1 MSCSE
6 NTWRKCQNRMEN
18 KVVERKFERRNR
30 GYKEK
35 ENLIYGVRAV
45 AEAISSGREI
55 NKILIQKGMSKDLFL
70 ELKEELTGKDFQLQ
84 FVPSQKLDRLTQ
96 GNHQGVIA
104 FVSPIS
110 YTDFYQLVDK
120 KIEEN
125 CILTLLLLD
134 RITDVR
140 NLGAI
145 ARSAAC
151 NGVDALVVPSKG
163 SALVTAD
170 AIKTSA
176 GALNSLPVC
185 KVDQLKDALFY
196 LQQSGI
202 KLVACTEKSNKELPF
217 IDLSGS
223 VAFIF
228 GSEEDGISNDLLRM
242 ADERAKIPMTGG
254 VSSLN
259 VSVSVGVV
267 LYEYNR
273 QKLVK

>member
-1 MSCSE
+1 
-6 NTWRKCQNRMEN
+6 MEN
-18 KVVERKFERRNR
+18 KVVDRNFDRRNR
-30 GYKEK
+30 EFKEK
-35 ENLIYGVRAV
+35 ENLIYGVRSV
-45 AEAISSGREI
+45 VEAIRAGREI
-55 NKILIQKGMSKDLFL
+55 NKILIQKGMNKDLFF
-70 ELKEELTGKDFQLQ
+70 ELKEVLTGKDFQLQ

-96 GNHQGVIA
+96 ANHQGVIA
-104 FVSPIS
+104 FVSPIT
-110 YTDFYQLVDK
+110 YADFNELVDK
-120 KIEEN
+120 KIEEKST
-125 CILTLLLLD
+125 ITLIFLD

-151 NGVDALVVPSKG
+151 NGVDAIVVPSKG

-196 LQQSGI
+196 IQQSGV
-202 KLVACTEKSNKELPF
+202 KLIACTEKSNKELPF
-217 IDLSGS
+217 VELSGS

-242 ADERAKIPMTGG
+242 ADERVKIPMTGG

-267 LYEYNR
+267 LYEFNR
-273 QKLVK
+273 QKMIN

>member
-1 MSCSE
+1 M
-6 NTWRKCQNRMEN
+6 
-18 KVVERKFERRNR
+18 ERKMVNR
-30 GYKEK
+30 QPRDHRFKEK
-35 ENLIYGVRAV
+35 ENLIYGPHSVV
-45 AEAISSGREI
+45 EAIKSGREI
-55 NKILIQKGMSKDLFL
+55 NKILIQKGINKDLFF
-70 ELKEELTGKDFQLQ
+70 ELKEVLAGKDFQLQ
-84 FVPSQKLDRLTQ
+84 FVPSQKLDRMTSS
-96 GNHQGVIA
+96 NHQGVIA
-104 FVSPIS
+104 FVSPVT
-110 YTDFYQLVDK
+110 YADFYALVDEK
-120 KIEEN
+120 MERKESI
-125 CILTLLLLD
+125 TLLFLD

-151 NGVDALVVPSKG
+151 HSVDAIVLPSKG

-196 LQQSGI
+196 LQQSDV
-202 KLVACTEKSNKELPF
+202 KLIACTEKSNKELPF
-217 IDLSGS
+217 GDLTGS

-242 ADERAKIPMTGG
+242 ASERLKIPMTGG

-259 VSVSVGVV
+259 VSVSVGIV
-267 LYEYNR
+267 LYEQNR
-273 QKLVK
+273 QKLTAK

>member
-1 MSCSE
+1 MSGGK
-6 NTWRKCQNRMEN
+6 NTRRKCKSRMEN
-18 KVVERKFERRNR
+18 KVVDRNFDRRNR
-30 GYKEK
+30 EFKEK
-35 ENLIYGVRAV
+35 ENLIYGVRSV
-45 AEAISSGREI
+45 VEAIRAGREI
-55 NKILIQKGMSKDLFL
+55 NKILIQKGMNKDLFF
-70 ELKEELTGKDFQLQ
+70 ELKEALTGKDFQLQ

-96 GNHQGVIA
+96 ANHQGVIA
-104 FVSPIS
+104 FVSPIT
-110 YTDFYQLVDK
+110 YADFNELVDK
-120 KIEEN
+120 KIEDKST
-125 CILTLLLLD
+125 ITLIFLD

-151 NGVDALVVPSKG
+151 NGVDAIVVPSKG

-196 LQQSGI
+196 IQQSGV
-202 KLVACTEKSNKELPF
+202 KLIACTEKSNKELPF
-217 IDLSGS
+217 VELSGS

-242 ADERAKIPMTGG
+242 ADERVKIPMTGG

-267 LYEYNR
+267 LYEFNR
-273 QKLVK
+273 QKMIN